1 MRTVRPERL
10 AAQIDGPFVVFLI
23 GMRVNKPWKVR
34 AWVPTFIAMPRMLK
48 ELDDDPASG
57 FLGAEGGLGTIIQY
71 WRSFEDLERYA
82 NSRDHEHW
90 PAWRAFNQRV
100 RDHRG
105 DVGIW
110 HETFRV
116 EAGAYEAIYSGMPP
130 RGLGRVGRLVPATGR
145 RETAAQRM
153 AGVAAPPAPR
163 SAPDARG
170 RDRTLSG

>member
-1 MRTVRPERL
+1 MRTVRPDRL

-71 WRSFEDLERYA
+71 WRTFEDLERYA
-82 NSRDHEHW
+82 NSRDREHW

-153 AGVAAPPAPR
+153 AGVAAPPEPR
-163 SAPDARG
+163 SAPAAPG
-170 RDRTLSG
+170 AGGTPSG